1 MDLIKKY
8 NEVNYILESTLASL
22 EDLVFPAIKQVKDFQ
37 SEVEQQ
43 QKDND
48 TLTDSIKKL
57 EDEQKEGYKTFNTD
71 THILIERSVLYD
83 LANDIDD
90 VSMECDN
97 AQDYAS
103 SVQCDLENIETYNAE
118 ETYDRCRSAK
128 DSADDISDKINDI
141 LNADINAEIEHFNS
155 IDIDSEAPAK
165 KAPAKKVSI
174 KVVEPKTQEGTK

>member
-1 MDLIKKY
+1 M
-8 NEVNYILESTLASL
+8 
-22 EDLVFPAIKQVKDFQ
+22 KQVKDFQ

-43 QKDND
+43 QKDNNK
-48 TLTDSIKKL
+48 LTEDIKTL
-57 EDEQKEGYKTFNTD
+57 EDEQREGYKTFNTD
-71 THILIERSVLYD
+71 THILIEKTVLYD

-103 SVQCDLENIETYNAE
+103 SVQSDLENIETYNAE

-128 DSADDISDKINDI
+128 DSADDICNKINDI

-155 IDIDSEAPAK
+155 IDVDS
-165 KAPAKKVSI
+165 KAPAKKTPAVSI